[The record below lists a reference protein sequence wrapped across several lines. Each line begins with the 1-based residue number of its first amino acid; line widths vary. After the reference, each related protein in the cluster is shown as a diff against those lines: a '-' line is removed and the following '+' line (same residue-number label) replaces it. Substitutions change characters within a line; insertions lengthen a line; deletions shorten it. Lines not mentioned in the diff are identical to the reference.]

1 MDNRLEISLRAIARG
16 FESLPLRQNG
26 ALPLK
31 GRGIRHGY
39 SALFRENA
47 DPLEQVV
54 CMTHQER
61 QDQALKNAEA
71 SLHME
76 GLRSSQ
82 EMEDARRKVLNGQ
95 MTEQQYL
102 QELLQSA
109 TQKDG

>member
-1 MDNRLEISLRAIARG
+1 
-16 FESLPLRQNG
+16 
-26 ALPLK
+26 
-31 GRGIRHGY
+31 
-39 SALFRENA
+39 
-47 DPLEQVV
+47 
-54 CMTHQER
+54 MTHQER

-102 QELLQSA
+102 EELLQSA

>member
-1 MDNRLEISLRAIARG
+1 MDTPP
-16 FESLPLRQNG
+16 F
-26 ALPLK
+26 
-31 GRGIRHGY
+31 
-39 SALFRENA
+39 FRENA

-54 CMTHQER
+54 CMTHHER
-61 QDQALKNAEA
+61 QNKALKNAEA
-71 SLHME
+71 SLRME

-102 QELLQSA
+102 EELLQSA

>member
-1 MDNRLEISLRAIARG
+1 MDTPP
-16 FESLPLRQNG
+16 F
-26 ALPLK
+26 
-31 GRGIRHGY
+31 
-39 SALFRENA
+39 FRENA
-47 DPLEQVV
+47 DPLKQVV

-61 QDQALKNAEA
+61 QNKALKNAEA
-71 SLHME
+71 SLRME

-102 QELLQSA
+102 EELLQSA